1 MRLFIKKVVVVD
13 TLRLFTSAVAVALVV
28 GAWSDASAQSTLE
41 LSVTGP
47 AAETLEPE
55 LNAASVLRAAQAEGT
70 TAPQDLL
77 SAALSD
83 YRRLVETLYANG
95 YYGGTV
101 SIAIDGREAATI
113 PPLNTPSQIGTIAV
127 SVDPGRSFRFGTAR
141 IAPLPPG
148 HALPPEFATGQR
160 ARATVLRGATQ
171 GAVENWRGAGHARA
185 EVSAQ
190 QITANHANARL
201 DAQVDLAPGP
211 LVRFGALQ
219 VAPGSA
225 VTPRRVRKI
234 AGLPEGEVFSPE
246 ALERSAQRLRRTGAF
261 RAVRLEEGTVVAPGN
276 RMDVTAQLVDE
287 APRRIGAGA
296 EISSFEG
303 LRLSGFWMHRNLLG
317 GAERLRVEGEVAGIG
332 GQTGG
337 TDYRL
342 SVRGERPASYGPD
355 TSFWFQGLIERL
367 DEPDFETD
375 RASIS
380 VGAHRI
386 FSDTLEVEVGL
397 GLETEDTTDAFG
409 TRRFTLVTLPVAL
422 TWDRRD
428 DILNPT
434 EGTYL
439 RADLTPF
446 AGLKGADSGGRV
458 MLDGRAYRALDEDA
472 RFVLAGRAQFGAL
485 LGAAIDK
492 TPPRFL
498 FYSGGGGTVR
508 GQPYQSLGVTTGGL
522 ESGGRSFVGLSG
534 ELRAKLRGNFSV
546 VGFAD
551 AGYVGSES
559 FFDGSGDWHAGAGLG
574 LRYDTVVGPIRLDV
588 AAPVSGSTGE
598 GVQIYI
604 GIGQSF

>member
-1 MRLFIKKVVVVD
+1 M
-13 TLRLFTSAVAVALVV
+13 SASLAI
-28 GAWSDASAQSTLE
+28 GAWSPVLALDSLD

-55 LNAASVLRAAQAEGT
+55 LNTASILRSAQAEGT
-70 TAPQDLL
+70 TEPQDLL

-83 YRRLVETLYANG
+83 YNRLVETLYANG
-95 YYGGTV
+95 YYSGRV
-101 SIAIDGREAATI
+101 SILIDGREAALI
-113 PPLNTPSQIGTIAV
+113 PPLDTPEQISTIAV
-127 SVDPGRSFRFGTAR
+127 SVDPGRPFRFGTTR
-141 IAPLPPG
+141 IAPLAPD
-148 HALPPEFATGQR
+148 HALPTAFATGQR
-160 ARATVLRGATQ
+160 ARATVLRDATQ
-171 GAVENWRGAGHARA
+171 GAVEGWREAGHARA
-185 EVSAQ
+185 EVAGQ
-190 QITANHANARL
+190 QITADHAANRL

-211 LVRFGALQ
+211 LVRFGSLQ

-246 ALERSAQRLRRTGAF
+246 ALRLSAQRLRRTGAF
-261 RAVRLEEGTVVAPGN
+261 RSVQLEEGTIVPPDN

-317 GAERLRVEGEVAGIG
+317 GAERLRVEGEVSGIG
-332 GQTGG
+332 GQRGG
-337 TDYRL
+337 TNYRL

-355 TSFWFQGLIERL
+355 TSFWFQGLVERL
-367 DEPDFETD
+367 DEPEFETD
-375 RASIS
+375 RASII

-409 TRRFTLVTLPVAL
+409 TRDFTLFTLPVSL

-428 DILNPT
+428 EILNPT
-434 EGTYL
+434 SGSFL
-439 RADLTPF
+439 RADITPF
-446 AGLKGADSGGRV
+446 IGIEGADSGGRL
-458 MLDGRAYRALDEDA
+458 MLDGRAYRALDDDA
-472 RFVLAGRAQFGAL
+472 RFVLAGRAQVGSL
-485 LGAAIDK
+485 LGAALDR

-522 ESGGRSFVGLSG
+522 KSGGRSFVGLSG
-534 ELRAKLRGNFSV
+534 ELRAKVRGDFSA
-546 VGFAD
+546 VGFVD
-551 AGYVGSES
+551 AGYVGSEA

-588 AAPVSGSTGE
+588 AAPVSGSTGD